1 MIKEVIIMLRKFL
14 QCSHAQ
20 QRLEMMMNSSA
31 ESWSSSELD
40 TVLRMLNTET
50 AESSDNETKYR
61 KAIEI
66 LKSRLE
72 TGDADQTY
80 MKNLNR
86 MVENLEKEAAAEE
99 KAKLETYAEDQY
111 RRVFMS
117 IMAMR
122 QMAC

>member
-1 MIKEVIIMLRKFL
+1 MLRKFL
-14 QCSHAQ
+14 QCSDMQ

-31 ESWSSSELD
+31 ENWSSSELD

-66 LKSRLE
+66 LKTRLE
-72 TGDADQTY
+72 TGDVDQTY
-80 MKNLNR
+80 MKNLSR
-86 MVENLEKEAAAEE
+86 IVENLEKETAAEE
-99 KAKLETYAEDQY
+99 RAKLETYAQDQY